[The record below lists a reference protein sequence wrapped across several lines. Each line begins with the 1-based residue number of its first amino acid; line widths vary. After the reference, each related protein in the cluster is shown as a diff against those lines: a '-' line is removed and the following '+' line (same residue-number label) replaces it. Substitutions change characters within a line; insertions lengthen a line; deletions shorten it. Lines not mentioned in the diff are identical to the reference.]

1 MDKLSEKSGG
11 IKMKEQFS
19 IRLEATDKKKIQIIA
34 KKNKRTLNSQIEYVI
49 CNAIADYEK
58 VSGKIETNE

>member
-1 MDKLSEKSGG
+1 
-11 IKMKEQFS
+11 MKEQFS